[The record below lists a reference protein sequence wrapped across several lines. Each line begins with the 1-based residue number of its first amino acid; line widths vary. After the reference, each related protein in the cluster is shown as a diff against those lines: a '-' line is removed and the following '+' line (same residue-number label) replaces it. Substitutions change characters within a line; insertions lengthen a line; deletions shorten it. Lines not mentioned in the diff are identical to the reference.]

1 MYKWPKGQVIRIICL
16 VLTALVTFDLAY
28 NGAYGPLAFA
38 FDPLSPVDK
47 TTSQLIIGIFFCVLA
62 LAAFVAGLVS
72 IGFRH
77 QTVDFLIEVEEEMV
91 RVEWPTL
98 NVLVR
103 STLIIAVA
111 VAVMAVLILGVD
123 IVNSQ
128 FLELVRWL
136 GSKLPW
142 QS

>member
-1 MYKWPKGQVIRIICL
+1 MYKWPQGRVIRIICL
-16 VLTALVTFDLAY
+16 MLTALVTFDLAY

-72 IGFRH
+72 IGFH
-77 QTVDFLIEVEEEMV
+77 PKAVDFLIEVEQEMV

>member
-1 MYKWPKGQVIRIICL
+1 MYKWPQGRVIRIICL
-16 VLTALVTFDLAY
+16 VLTALVTFDLSY

-38 FDPLSPVDK
+38 IDPLSPVDK

-62 LAAFVAGLVS
+62 AAAFFAGLVL

-77 QTVDFLIEVEEEMV
+77 QTVDFLIEVEQEMV
-91 RVEWPTL
+91 RVEWPTT

-103 STLIIAVA
+103 STLVIAVA
-111 VAVMAVLILGVD
+111 IAVMAVLILGVD
-123 IVNSQ
+123 AINLK

-136 GSKLPW
+136 GSMLPW
-142 QS
+142 QF

>member
-1 MYKWPKGQVIRIICL
+1 MHKWPQGRVIRIICL
-16 VLTALVTFDLAY
+16 MLTALVTFDLAY

-47 TTSQLIIGIFFCVLA
+47 TTSQLIIGIFFCALA
-62 LAAFVAGLVS
+62 LTAFVAGLVL
-72 IGFRH
+72 IGFH
-77 QTVDFLIEVEEEMV
+77 PKAVDFLIEVEQEMV

-111 VAVMAVLILGVD
+111 IAVMAVLILGVD

-128 FLELVRWL
+128 FLDLIRWL